1 MSLFDKPKHLILAL
15 FLLVSF
21 SFFSA
26 LSKAED
32 NDLASP
38 SQSSQEQKVDEP
50 ARGIEATRSVEE
62 QFSVPYSKRI
72 PKIAPNVDLKS
83 VAPLPDVI
91 PTSDPIIDP
100 ESDGEPNPEHQDLAE
115 EGADATKFIILGS
128 EVPPGTSTRLSW
140 VPDAAISG
148 LEKPTPILVI
158 NGSQPGK
165 TLCLT
170 AAIHG
175 DELNGI
181 EIVRRVIYDIDP
193 RRLNGRLIGVPIVNL
208 QGFHRGS
215 RYLPDRRDLN
225 RYFPG
230 KKRGSLASR
239 IAYSLFT
246 KVIQQCD
253 MLVDVHTG
261 SLRRSNL
268 PQLRADMTMPAVAH
282 FTEGFDDMAV
292 VHSKGNTGMLRTAAN
307 KVGITA
313 VSLEVGESMRIQKD
327 KIKQGVHSINSLL
340 ERQGMYARLFIWGTP
355 EPVYYRSSWV
365 RAESGGILM
374 SLVKLGSLVSKGES
388 LGTVIDPITN
398 ESTEIVST
406 VKGRI
411 IGMAV
416 DQVVMPGFAAYH
428 IGDQATEYNLSK
440 NPESLSDNSIDPSD
454 NVDTI
459 QIEDEE
465 MEQPLE

>member
-1 MSLFDKPKHLILAL
+1 MSLFKNTKRFLLAL
-15 FLLVSF
+15 FVLIQCCIF
-21 SFFSA
+21 SICSSA
-26 LSKAED
+26 TESGVNTSSGTALDQEAERASENKDELSSAEEKTS
-32 NDLASP
+32 AP
-38 SQSSQEQKVDEP
+38 PTVR
-50 ARGIEATRSVEE
+50 A
-62 QFSVPYSKRI
+62 
-72 PKIAPNVDLKS
+72 PKIAPNLDLKS
-83 VAPLPDVI
+83 VAPLPEVTPADEIVV
-91 PTSDPIIDP
+91 DPAPDSAGNIGVVDSTPHQGTID
-100 ESDGEPNPEHQDLAE
+100 
-115 EGADATKFIILGS
+115 KFIILGS
-128 EVPPGTSTRLSW
+128 EVPPGTATRLSW

-158 NGSQPGK
+158 NGAHPGK

-193 RRLNGRLIGVPIVNL
+193 RRLKGRLIGVPIVNL
-208 QGFHRGS
+208 QGFQRGS

-230 KKRGSLASR
+230 KSRGSLASR
-239 IAYSLFT
+239 IAHSLFT
-246 KVIQQCD
+246 KIIKHCD

-268 PQLRADMTMPAVAH
+268 PQLRADMTMPAVAR

-307 KVGITA
+307 RAGITA
-313 VSLEVGESMRIQKD
+313 VALEVGESMRIQKD

-340 ERQGMYARLFIWGTP
+340 ERQGMYARLFIWGAP

-374 SLVKLGSLVSKGES
+374 SLVKLGSTVNQGES

-398 ESTEIVST
+398 ESTEIISN

-428 IGDQATEYNLSK
+428 IGDQATEFNLSQ
-440 NPESLSDNSIDPSD
+440 NPEPESDNAMEPAD

-465 MEQPLE
+465 MEQLLE